1 MAEIIKLG
9 SLYFGG
15 QPQKIGT
22 KYNGE
27 RITLGP
33 AAAGKEIQWVKAH
46 GLLIA
51 DRCVC
56 TDISWEQLDDQGLVF
71 GTLIQI
77 DETTYLCR
85 CLTVGAEE
93 DVPNEWDTV
102 LDEAGE
108 DVEIWHWSG
117 QYFWGQETL
126 ENQASRRAV
135 RGYCLARY
143 WGNTSASNRYVGLGF
158 RPALEPLGSE
168 PCSPETLIGKT
179 IRLYGPRGA
188 SLEGRLQDVDD
199 YDFVLTPVVGAPT
212 RRFWTSKA
220 GDDLV
225 VSRDSIL
232 WFTEA

>member
-33 AAAGKEIQWVKAH
+33 AAAGKEIQWVKAN

-108 DVEIWHWSG
+108 DNEIWHWED

-126 ENQASRRAV
+126 ENRALRRAV
-135 RGYCLARY
+135 RGYYSAHD
-143 WGNTSASNRYVGLGF
+143 WGHIIATNRHAGVGF

-168 PCSPETLIGKT
+168 LCSPDTLIGKQT
-179 IRLYGPRGA
+179 RIYGPGGTT
-188 SLEGRLQDVDD
+188 LEGRLLSADD
-199 YDFVLTPVVGAPT
+199 YDLMLETNSRVPDGCSWA
-212 RRFWTSKA
+212 SKA
-220 GDDLV
+220 GDNLV
-225 VSRDSIL
+225 VERTSVSWL
-232 WFTEA
+232 KEA